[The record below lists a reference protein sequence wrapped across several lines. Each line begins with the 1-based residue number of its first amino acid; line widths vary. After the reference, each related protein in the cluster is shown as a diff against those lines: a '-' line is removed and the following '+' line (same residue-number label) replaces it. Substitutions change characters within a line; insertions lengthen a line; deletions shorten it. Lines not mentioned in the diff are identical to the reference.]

1 MISIYL
7 QTLRELYADLWSS
20 VCAAL
25 SSVFCCINLAVLD
38 FLTSKLYLLI
48 SGRFPSSLWV
58 PLPRLKPE
66 NSPGSKPEQILALT
80 SFVSLLSGITV
91 ILHFPSSIVLKTMD
105 IKYISYIFIFHT
117 FCLFFLSCLKW
128 EGKFSYYF
136 IMARSKIADLFF

>member
-25 SSVFCCINLAVLD
+25 SSVFCINLAVLD

-80 SFVSLLSGITV
+80 SFVSLLSRITV

-117 FCLFFLSCLKW
+117 FCLVFFK
-128 EGKFSYYF
+128 
-136 IMARSKIADLFF
+136 LFKVGR